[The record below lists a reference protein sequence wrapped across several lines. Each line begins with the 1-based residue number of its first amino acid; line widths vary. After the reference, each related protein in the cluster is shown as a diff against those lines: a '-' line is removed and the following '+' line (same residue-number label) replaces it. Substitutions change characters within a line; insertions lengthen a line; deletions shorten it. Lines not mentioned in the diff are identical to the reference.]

1 MITMSSAIPIA
12 SRLKGW
18 IIAACVLMLAGCSAL
33 RLAYNQAPDLV
44 YWWLDGY
51 FDFDSEQSTM
61 ARTALAD
68 WFAWHRTSQLPEYAA
83 TLARAQQQVPADVTP
98 EQLCRWWGEL
108 RERAALAYEQG
119 VPALAGIV
127 RTLKPEQVAHVQKRY
142 DKGDEDF
149 RADFLQATRTD
160 RLEAATKRT
169 VSRAETLYG
178 TLDDAQRVLVA
189 QAMAASPFDP
199 QVWLAERQA
208 RQREIVQTLRSL
220 VANGADNGRTQAALR
235 VFAAHASM
243 SPRPA
248 YRAYSS
254 QLTEYNCR
262 FAAQLH
268 NSTKPD
274 QRRRAVERLKSWED
288 DLRALAAPRS

>member
-1 MITMSSAIPIA
+1 
-12 SRLKGW
+12 
-18 IIAACVLMLAGCSAL
+18 MLAGCSAL